1 MGDDPAKPA
10 VAGPIELDLTAMEE
24 LADGDSAVL
33 ADLIATFVRHTAD
46 AIVNARAAIGAGNSV
61 EAARIAHTCI
71 GFTATIGITAMV
83 PTLRQLE
90 RAVRHDHRDETI
102 HLLAEWERQFEL
114 IREAL
119 RASKY
124 RSNLT

>member
-46 AIVNARAAIGAGNSV
+46 AIVNARTAIGAGNSV

-71 GFTATIGITAMV
+71 GFTATIGIMLLFLIQWTRTDI
-83 PTLRQLE
+83 PE
-90 RAVRHDHRDETI
+90 KKRHAT
-102 HLLAEWERQFEL
+102 
-114 IREAL
+114 
-119 RASKY
+119 
-124 RSNLT
+124 N

>member
-1 MGDDPAKPA
+1 MGDDPAKPT

-46 AIVNARAAIGAGNSV
+46 AIVDAQAAIGAGNSV

-83 PTLRQLE
+83 PTLRGLE
-90 RAVRHDHRDETI
+90 RALRQEHREETI
-102 HLLAEWERQFEL
+102 RLLAEWERQFEL
-114 IREAL
+114 IRQAL
-119 RASKY
+119 ECGSIGPG
-124 RSNLT
+124 

>member
-1 MGDDPAKPA
+1 MGDDPAKPT

-46 AIVNARAAIGAGNSV
+46 AIVDARAAIGAGNSA

-83 PTLRQLE
+83 PTLRELE
-90 RAVRHDHRDETI
+90 QAVRQEHRKDAI
-102 HLLAEWERQFEL
+102 RLLAEWERQFEL
-114 IREAL
+114 IRQAL
-119 RASKY
+119 ANRDPEP
-124 RSNLT
+124 